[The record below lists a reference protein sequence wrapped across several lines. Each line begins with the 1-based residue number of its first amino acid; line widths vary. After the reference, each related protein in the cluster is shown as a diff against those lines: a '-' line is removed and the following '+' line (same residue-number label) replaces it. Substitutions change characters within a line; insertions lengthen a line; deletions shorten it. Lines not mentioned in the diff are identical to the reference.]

1 MQSKRHFHVH
11 IWLIISLTLG
21 ICLLPN
27 LGSAQD
33 TGQDAGKQTPA
44 PQGASK
50 DADKKDAEP
59 ASPFGLAGTESYIR
73 QIGTSGVLAGNREG
87 IGWGSLYI
95 PSAEVSGIVDRFEGA
110 STTSSGSSTA
120 AVLRTTIVYDHSIG
134 TSRLAFQYS
143 PSMAIAEGQIV
154 ANYSNQNTSLDLLL
168 YTRPRWNVKFGDS
181 FRYYYT
187 QQSIG
192 FPYLD
197 VNSVTPGF
205 AVNGFLDGAGR
216 WLSNSSNMTIAYAL
230 SRRASIAVIPNYI
243 YSESGTG
250 VNLSRGVSYGG
261 TARWDYRV
269 SERQTVGLEYTGQLL
284 HESGRR
290 TFTSTI
296 GPSDTIYHT
305 ISGTA
310 GRQLSATWFVEG
322 SAGVTTSTIAFSLFQ
337 TSRQWSPYGRFGLV
351 KQLGRSS
358 VGLKYSRGDTLSYGL
373 ISNQY
378 ADRVDLTFRSQL
390 GIRLYWSASAG
401 YLRQVGS
408 GGFSGKYATA
418 DLQFLLAPRAELFAV
433 FDYYRKYQS
442 ASVNNLFTGNHD
454 LYVFGV
460 RWEPGR
466 LQHQDRGQSSPHKMN

>member
-1 MQSKRHFHVH
+1 MQSKKHFHVH

-59 ASPFGLAGTESYIR
+59 ASPFGLAWTESYIR

-95 PSAEVSGIVDRFEGA
+95 PSAEVNGIVDRFQGTSTIPGA
-110 STTSSGSSTA
+110 SLTA

-134 TSRLAFQYS
+134 TSRLALQYK
-143 PSMAIAEGQIV
+143 PSMAIAEGQV
-154 ANYSNQNTSLDLLL
+154 VGNYSNQNTSLDLLL

-187 QQSIG
+187 QQSLG
-192 FPYLD
+192 LPYLD
-197 VNSVTPGF
+197 VNFATAGF
-205 AVNGFLDGAGR
+205 AVNSFLDGAGR

-230 SRRASIAVIPNYI
+230 SRRASISVTPNYT

-261 TARWDYRV
+261 TARWNYRT

-284 HESGRR
+284 HESGRGTS
-290 TFTSTI
+290 TFTI
-296 GPSDTIYHT
+296 GSSDTIFHT

-310 GRQLSATWFVEG
+310 DRQLSATLFVGG
-322 SAGVTTSTIAFSLFQ
+322 SAGLTTSRIAYSLSQ
-337 TSRQWSPYGRFGLV
+337 TSREWSFYGRFGLV

-358 VGLKYSRGDTLSYGL
+358 VGLNYSRGDTLSYGL

-378 ADRVDLTFRSQL
+378 ADRIDLTLQSQL

-401 YLRQVGS
+401 YLRQLGS
-408 GGFSGKYATA
+408 GGFSGKYATG
-418 DLQFLLAPRAELFAV
+418 DLQFLLAPRAGLFAV

-442 ASVNNLFTGNHD
+442 TNVNNLFTGNRD
-454 LYVFGV
+454 IYIFGV

-466 LQHQDRGQSSPHKMN
+466 VRHQDQGQSPAHKTN